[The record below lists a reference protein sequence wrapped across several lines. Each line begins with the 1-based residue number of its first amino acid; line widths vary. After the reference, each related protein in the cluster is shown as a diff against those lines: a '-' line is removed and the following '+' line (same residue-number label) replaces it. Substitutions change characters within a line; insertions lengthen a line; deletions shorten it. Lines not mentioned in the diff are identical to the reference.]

1 MTATPTSID
10 ALDFAKS
17 GDRAI
22 VMTRSFDAP
31 RGLVFDCHVR
41 PDLLR
46 RWLNGPDGWTMTVC
60 DVDLSEGGPYRFE
73 WEGPNG
79 ARMGMSGVH
88 RDIAAPERVSN
99 TQRFDHDPTGGEV
112 RGTLGLAERDG
123 RTFLTN
129 TVTYPSPEAR
139 DAAVGFGMEQGV
151 TASYNR
157 LAALLASLQ
166 AD

>member
-1 MTATPTSID
+1 MTATPTSTD
-10 ALDFAKS
+10 ALDFAKT

-31 RGLVFDCHVR
+31 RGMVFDCLVR
-41 PDLLR
+41 PDLLK

-60 DVDLSEGGPYRFE
+60 EVDLSEGGPYRFE

-88 RDIAAPERVSN
+88 RDIAPPDRLSN

-112 RGTLGLAERDG
+112 QGALVLTERDG
-123 RTFLTN
+123 RTVVTN
-129 TVTYPSPEAR
+129 TVTYPSSEAR
-139 DAAVGFGMEQGV
+139 EAAVGYGMEQGV

-166 AD
+166 AE